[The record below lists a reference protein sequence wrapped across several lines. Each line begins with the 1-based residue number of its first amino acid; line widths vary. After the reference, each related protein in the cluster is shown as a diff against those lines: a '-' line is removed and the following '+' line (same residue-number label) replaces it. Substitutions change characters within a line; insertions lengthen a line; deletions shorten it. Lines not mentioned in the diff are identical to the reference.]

1 MELVNSPF
9 GERRERMAITEL
21 LNQVESAVKT
31 ANELKAAAENANAA
45 ATDANN
51 KYYEAA
57 GKVENLRQQIN
68 ESLGGLFPMQGE
80 RVRVSQ

>member
-1 MELVNSPF
+1 
-9 GERRERMAITEL
+9 MAITEL